1 MLGVV
6 AATGMMWAGYTLCER
21 ISGDA
26 GSAWN
31 GFDTQMALIASL
43 ILGLLVCLLGPPM
56 RAEEEP
62 PFGGATP
69 EEEL

>member
-1 MLGVV
+1 VV
-6 AATGMMWAGYTLCER
+6 AATAIMWAGYTLVARVFVE
-21 ISGDA
+21 A
-26 GSAWN
+26 GRVWN
-31 GFDTQMALIASL
+31 GFDTTVALSASL